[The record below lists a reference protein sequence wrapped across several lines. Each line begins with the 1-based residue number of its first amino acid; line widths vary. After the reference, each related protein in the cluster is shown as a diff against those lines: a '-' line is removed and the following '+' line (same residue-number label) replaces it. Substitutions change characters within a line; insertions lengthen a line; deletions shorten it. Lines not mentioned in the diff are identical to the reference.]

1 MSYPNSLCGGGGLD
15 GGVSE
20 QTTSLLSASANRQR
34 KSVIF
39 VEVRGDLRA
48 RKGGWEWGGGV
59 PLPSF
64 SRTSATAM
72 YASLVSGLLNAL

>member
-48 RKGGWEWGGGV
+48 RKGVGNGEV
-59 PLPSF
+59 VCRCPRLAEPPQLQC
-64 SRTSATAM
+64 M
-72 YASLVSGLLNAL
+72 LHLSLGY